1 VATRRSD
8 VTAPP
13 RFDVLTAGEALVLL
27 AAREHG
33 ALEDVAEFVRYSAGA
48 ELNVATGL
56 ARLGLRVGYLS
67 RLGDDAFGR
76 FLAGVLARE
85 GLATDLVAVDPAR
98 STGFM
103 LKSRA
108 DDGGDPAIDYYRR
121 QSAASA
127 MDARDLARVGPRDAR
142 HVHLTGITPAL
153 SAGCR
158 ELAQALLVQARAWG
172 ARVSF
177 DPNLRRRLWA
187 TSEEMVATVNA
198 FAFLSDVVLPGLA
211 EGRILTGCERA
222 QDIADFY
229 LERGAGAV
237 VVKLGADGAWCADS
251 SGLRAEVPGIAVAQ
265 VVDTVGAG
273 DGFAVGLISGL
284 LEGLSL
290 TRAAGRGNVIGARVV
305 QFPGDSDGLPTA
317 TELAVLGD

>member
-1 VATRRSD
+1 
-8 VTAPP
+8 VTPVR

-27 AAREHG
+27 AARAPG
-33 ALEDVAEFVRYSAGA
+33 ALEDAAEFVRYSAGA

-76 FLAGVLARE
+76 FLAGVLRRE
-85 GLATDLVAVDPAR
+85 GLATDLVAVDPGR

-108 DDGGDPAIDYYRR
+108 EDGDDPAIDYYRR

-127 MDARDLARVGPRDAR
+127 MDARDLARLAGGAAR
-142 HVHLTGITPAL
+142 HLHLTGITPAL

-158 ELAQALLVQARAWG
+158 DLAQALLAQARAWG

-177 DPNLRRRLWA
+177 DPNLRPRLWA
-187 TSEEMVATVNA
+187 SRDEMVASVNA
-198 FAFLSDVVLPGLA
+198 LAFQSDVVLPGLA
-211 EGRILTGCERA
+211 EGRLLTGREQAR
-222 QDIADFY
+222 DIADFY

-237 VVKLGADGAWCADS
+237 VVKLGADGAWCADRA
-251 SGLRAEVPGIAVAQ
+251 GLRAEVPGVAVAR

-273 DGFAVGLISGL
+273 DGFAVGVISGL

-290 TRAAGRGNVIGARVV
+290 AAAARRGNVIGARVV

-317 TELAVLGD
+317 AELAALGG

>member
-1 VATRRSD
+1 VS
-8 VTAPP
+8 APR

-27 AAREHG
+27 AAREPG
-33 ALEDVAEFVRYSAGA
+33 ALEDVVEFVRYSAGA
-48 ELNVATGL
+48 ELNVAIGL
-56 ARLGLRVGYLS
+56 ARLGWRVGYLS

-85 GLATDLVAVDPAR
+85 GLATDLVAIDPAR

-108 DDGGDPAIDYYRR
+108 EGDADPAIDYYRR

-127 MDARDLARVGPRDAR
+127 MDASAIAALGQCEAR

-158 ELAQALLVQARAWG
+158 DLAHALLAQARAWN
-172 ARVSF
+172 ASVSF
-177 DPNLRRRLWA
+177 DPNLRPRLWA
-187 TSEEMVATVNA
+187 SREEMIATVNA
-198 FAFLSDVVLPGLA
+198 FAFRSDVVLPGLD
-211 EGRILTGCERA
+211 EGRLLTGRERA
-222 QDIADFY
+222 PDIADFY

-237 VVKLGADGAWCADS
+237 VVKLGAAGAWCADRA
-251 SGLRAEVPGIAVAQ
+251 GLRAQVPGVAVAK

-273 DGFAVGLISGL
+273 DGFAVGLISGW

-290 TRAAGRGNVIGARVV
+290 AEAARRGNVIGARVV

-317 TELAVLGD
+317 AELAASGD

>member
-1 VATRRSD
+1 
-8 VTAPP
+8 VTGPH

-27 AAREHG
+27 AAREPG

-85 GLATDLVAVDPAR
+85 GLPTDLVAVDPAR

-108 DDGGDPAIDYYRR
+108 DGGADPAIDYYRR

-127 MDARDLARVGPRDAR
+127 MEARDLARLGPRDAR
-142 HVHLTGITPAL
+142 HLHLTGITPAL

-158 ELAQALLVQARAWG
+158 ELAQALLAQARAWG
-172 ARVSF
+172 AQVSF

-187 TSEEMVATVNA
+187 TSDDMVATVNA
-198 FAFLSDVVLPGLA
+198 FAFQSDVVLPGLA
-211 EGRILTGCERA
+211 EGRILTGRQRA

-237 VVKLGADGAWCADS
+237 VVKLGADGAWCADR
-251 SGLRAEVPGIAVAQ
+251 SGLRAAVPGIAVAQ

-290 TRAAGRGNVIGARVV
+290 TGAALRGNVIGARVV

-317 TELAVLGD
+317 AQLSGLGG

>member
-1 VATRRSD
+1 M
-8 VTAPP
+8 TAPQ

-27 AAREHG
+27 AAREPG
-33 ALEDVAEFVRYSAGA
+33 ALEDVAEFVRYGAGA

-85 GLATDLVAVDPAR
+85 GLATDLVAVDPGR

-108 DDGGDPAIDYYRR
+108 DGGGDPAIDYYRR

-127 MDARDLARVGPRDAR
+127 MDARALAGLGPREAR

-158 ELAQALLVQARAWG
+158 ELAQALLAQARAWG

-177 DPNLRRRLWA
+177 DPNLRPRLWA
-187 TSEEMVATVNA
+187 GSDEMVATVNA
-198 FAFLSDVVLPGLA
+198 FAFQSDVVLPGLA
-211 EGRILTGCERA
+211 EGRLLTGRQRA

-237 VVKLGADGAWCADS
+237 VVKLGAAGAWCADR
-251 SGLRAEVPGIAVAQ
+251 SGLQAEVPGIAVAQ

-273 DGFAVGLISGL
+273 DGFAVGVISGL
-284 LEGLSL
+284 LEGLPL
-290 TRAAGRGNVIGARVV
+290 AGAARRGNVIGARVV

-317 TELAVLGD
+317 VELAALGG